1 MKPTHLIFT
10 FEKRVAKQP
19 TTQSVMAA
27 LRRSYVFKNRIGT
40 TSNVSDIQRIYP
52 DISRPS
58 DSLIRGKYYIY
69 IYNDKLRLIAAPIRA
84 QAQQLNRTLASIWLS
99 TRSFQDG
106 KSNSLAQKRISQ
118 PPHPLQ
124 GMLQLRYPVD
134 IYR

>member
-1 MKPTHLIFT
+1 MKPTHLICT

-69 IYNDKLRLIAAPIRA
+69 IYDEKLRFISAPIRA
-84 QAQQLNRTLASIWLS
+84 QAQQVNVTLTSIWS
-99 TRSFQDG
+99 IMRSFRDR
-106 KSNSLAQKRISQ
+106 KSNSLAQQKGFTNLPILSMGCFNCEIRWI
-118 PPHPLQ
+118 
-124 GMLQLRYPVD
+124 
-134 IYR
+134 